1 MSSLSPALPLSASE
15 RTVLVLRNSV
25 ALRASEHSS
34 NKIHFCLVYKHSQA
48 NTINAKKSNNG
59 ISFTIDYIMNL
70 SLPVSVPETPEDL
83 PKALVQ
89 NSHYNELIP
98 IHVNLYS
105 AFNVFNMLTY
115 TYITNTVTIPVFIY
129 FCLPI
134 MSFSIWLITSLRMLR
149 VTPKIHKYEHT
160 KKKTEHSFVT
170 WEVPENWFPSESCW
184 LLSLY

>member
-1 MSSLSPALPLSASE
+1 
-15 RTVLVLRNSV
+15 
-25 ALRASEHSS
+25 
-34 NKIHFCLVYKHSQA
+34 
-48 NTINAKKSNNG
+48 
-59 ISFTIDYIMNL
+59 MNL

-134 MSFSIWLITSLRMLR
+134 MSFSI
-149 VTPKIHKYEHT
+149 
-160 KKKTEHSFVT
+160 
-170 WEVPENWFPSESCW
+170 
-184 LLSLY
+184 